1 MKAAPAK
8 KPGQKAKAAVVEETP
23 AATGTTPEAVSF
35 DVLRQQ
41 ITKLVTDNALAMVD
55 TTIEHVKNGQYQALK
70 YLFEMVGLYPATTDE
85 ETPQEDSLAKIL
97 MKRLGISEESD
108 PAMES
113 ERKPVTARLD
123 AVE

>member
-8 KPGQKAKAAVVEETP
+8 KPRQKAKAAVVEETP